1 MIYLLSYLLMVL
13 MMINTYA
20 EAKTVVVG
28 GASGWSPNVNYT
40 IWQQSLKFYKNDTLL
55 FVYDKNRFTVLQVEK
70 MDYLSC
76 NQSSQVQNWSAGN
89 GRDLVPLNETTQ
101 FYFISGEDYCFEGMK
116 VEVDVM
122 DPPPPPSKSN
132 NSGSSLRYVVS
143 LLGVFLVL
151 SFLGDIF

>member
-1 MIYLLSYLLMVL
+1 
-13 MMINTYA
+13 MINTYA

-55 FVYDKNRFTVLQVEK
+55 FVYDKTRFTVLQVEK

-76 NQSSQVQNWSAGN
+76 NQSSPVQNWSAGN

-101 FYFISGEDYCFEGMK
+101 FYFISGDDYCFEGMK

-132 NSGSSLRYVVS
+132 SFGSSLSYVVS
-143 LLGVFLVL
+143 LLGASLVL
-151 SFLGDIF
+151 FLLNWV